1 MKLVFVASMFALLM
15 FIACKPAV
23 SKIGG
28 AELNS
33 TLASAPPATTKVSSD
48 FDLAEDP
55 NPDTDLK

>member
-1 MKLVFVASMFALLM
+1 M